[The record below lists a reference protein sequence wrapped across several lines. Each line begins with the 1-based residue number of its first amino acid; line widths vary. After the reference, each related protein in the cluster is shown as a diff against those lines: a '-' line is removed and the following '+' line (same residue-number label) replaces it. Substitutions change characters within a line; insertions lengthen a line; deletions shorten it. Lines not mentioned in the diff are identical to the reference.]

1 MPKGSSISLFTLIG
15 VLCAFLTGA
24 PALDETKY
32 PDGKGQWVRAGGANA
47 APWDARKPS
56 ARKPS
61 ARKPSA
67 HKPDAH
73 ESDAHESDAHE
84 SWGLGQQPPLA
95 PQYQALFDA
104 NLKQLAASV
113 KAGDPTT
120 SRIPPRDAAR
130 DDGDPS
136 DGDRRHAGHDLHH
149 DRDLLD
155 AVPDLHGWAGVAE
168 GASAVDDGGSEN

>member
-32 PDGKGQWVRAGGANA
+32 PDWKGQWVRADGANA

-56 ARKPS
+56 AHKPE
-61 ARKPSA
+61 
-67 HKPDAH
+67 PDAH
-73 ESDAHESDAHE
+73 KLC
-84 SWGLGQQPPLA
+84 GLGQQPPLA

-104 NLKQLAASV
+104 NLKQFAASV

-120 SRIPPRDAAR
+120 SRIPPAMPRVMMAIHPMEIVVMPDTTCIMTETFSTR
-130 DDGDPS
+130 CRIFTDGRAWPKE
-136 DGDRRHAGHDLHH
+136 R
-149 DRDLLD
+149 
-155 AVPDLHGWAGVAE
+155 P
-168 GASAVDDGGSEN
+168 

>member
-32 PDGKGQWVRAGGANA
+32 PDGKGQWVRADGANA

-56 ARKPS
+56 A
-61 ARKPSA
+61 

-73 ESDAHESDAHE
+73 KLWE
-84 SWGLGQQPPLA
+84 LGQQPPLA
-95 PQYQALFDA
+95 PQYQAPFEA

-120 SRIPPRDAAR
+120 SRAMPHVMMAIHPMEIVVMRDTTCIMIETFPTLRRIFTDGRAWPNERPRSTMA
-130 DDGDPS
+130 
-136 DGDRRHAGHDLHH
+136 DRRPT
-149 DRDLLD
+149 LL
-155 AVPDLHGWAGVAE
+155 API
-168 GASAVDDGGSEN
+168 AS